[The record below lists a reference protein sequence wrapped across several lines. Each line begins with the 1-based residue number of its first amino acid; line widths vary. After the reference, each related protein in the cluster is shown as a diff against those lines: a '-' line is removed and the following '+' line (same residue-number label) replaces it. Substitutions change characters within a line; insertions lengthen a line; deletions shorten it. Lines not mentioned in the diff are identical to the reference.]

1 MRRAEVRVD
10 DRRAGE
16 LHEGAGTYTFTYDAS
31 YDGSPVSLTM
41 PVSDEPYRFD
51 RFPPFFDGLLPEG
64 AQLEA
69 LLRQAKLDRSDLF
82 GQLVT
87 VGQDLVG
94 NVTVHPLE
102 DTGGFGDA
110 GEPVALDEET

>member
-10 DRRAGE
+10 DRRAGV
-16 LHEGAGTYTFTYDAS
+16 LTQRDAGYEFAYDDG
-31 YDGSPVSLTM
+31 YDEPPVSLTM
-41 PVSDEPYRFD
+41 PVDEGPFMFKN
-51 RFPPFFDGLLPEG
+51 FPSFFDGLLPEG

-69 LLRQAKLDRSDLF
+69 LLRQAKLDRGDLF

-87 VGQDLVG
+87 VGRDLVG

-102 DTGGFGDA
+102 GFRLAGD
-110 GEPVALDEET
+110 EDEGR

>member
-1 MRRAEVRVD
+1 MRRSEVRVD
-10 DRRAGE
+10 GRRAGVLE
-16 LHEGAGTYTFTYDAS
+16 EHKVGFTFTYDDS
-31 YDGSPVSLTM
+31 YDGAPVSLTM
-41 PVSDEPYRFD
+41 PFRGDPYIFD
-51 RFPPFFDGLLPEG
+51 RFPSFFDGVLPEG

-94 NVTVHPLE
+94 NVTVHSLE
-102 DTGGFGDA
+102 VA
-110 GEPVALDEET
+110 GESTELGEQA